1 MARVVQHVSA
11 GPLLIV
17 LEDLHW
23 ADEMSLRLLVFLARR
38 IVELPILVV
47 GTLRVE
53 EMADSPMLRRTVAQ
67 LGRQPRFFSLTLRPL
82 SQVETHTLV
91 RALVSTKTEEALVH
105 RLGERIWRGG
115 EGNPFKVPE
124 TGAGL
129 REPGA
134 GDLPAGN
141 FTPPPVRAV

>member
-53 EMADSPMLRRTVAQ
+53 EMADSPMLRRTGAQ
-67 LGRQPRFFSLTLRPL
+67 LGRQPRFFSLTVRPPPEA
-82 SQVETHTLV
+82 ETPTLV
-91 RALVSTKTEEALVH
+91 RALASTTAEEALVH
-105 RLGERIWRGG
+105 RLGH
-115 EGNPFKVPE
+115 
-124 TGAGL
+124 
-129 REPGA
+129 
-134 GDLPAGN
+134 
-141 FTPPPVRAV
+141 RAR